1 MAVANTVSTLNGFYK
16 DIYGDSIIDLIPRIQ
31 KILKGVSFQKSK
43 KLGKF
48 YHVPVVV
55 QDEQGFTY
63 NNGTDVASG
72 GSFGNMF
79 SLNGYEAMAM
89 ADAQIRG
96 TELVLQSGVSYGAA
110 ETASSSKEAFAD
122 FSSVLFE
129 RMVESTSKRK
139 EIAYLY
145 GGSSIG
151 SFNAISGSS
160 TTQRTITFTG
170 ASFSIG
176 IFSGL
181 KGAKIQFYD
190 NASPAVLISSGA
202 NSIFTIVS
210 FNIANKTLTVDGT
223 STGIT
228 ALAAAFPGT
237 IHAYFNGAYG
247 NEPVGID
254 KIITTNGPLF
264 GIDNSTYDLYQGNVY
279 TISSGGL
286 TMDHIQKAVAVAA
299 ARGLIE
305 PVKAYMT
312 PSQFTKLALDQSSSR
327 RYDQSYNGKKA
338 TTGFASLEYHG
349 PQGDLISIEPHPY
362 MKDGEV
368 FIIPLDRFKR
378 VGSTDITFQTPGRE
392 EEIFTQVPDKAGYE
406 VRLYS
411 NDAIFCEAPSRC
423 VKITGFTV

>member
-1 MAVANTVSTLNGFYK
+1 MAVANTVSTMNGFYK

-31 KILKGVSFQKSK
+31 KVLKGVPFYKSK

-63 NNGTDVASG
+63 NNGTDVSAG

-110 ETASSSKEAFAD
+110 ETASSSKEAFAE

-151 SFNAISGSS
+151 SFNAVATVS
-160 TTQRTITFTG
+160 TTRRTITFTN

-181 KGAKIQFYD
+181 KGAKIQFY
-190 NASPAVLISSGA
+190 NSTSLVSSGA
-202 NSIFTIVS
+202 DSIFTVYS
-210 FNIANKTLTVDGT
+210 FDIANKKLTVDGT
-223 STGIT
+223 STGCT
-228 ALAAAFPGT
+228 ALSTAIGT
-237 IHAYFNGAYG
+237 PATVDAYFNGAYG

-254 KIITTNGPLF
+254 KIITTAGTLF
-264 GIDNSTYDLYQGNVY
+264 GIDNSVYDLFQGNTY
-279 TISSGGL
+279 TVASGAL

-299 ARGLIE
+299 GRGLNE
-305 PVKAYMT
+305 DVTALMT
-312 PSQFTKLALDQSSSR
+312 PSQYTKLALDQSSSR
-327 RYDQSYNGKKA
+327 KYDQSYNGKKGVN
-338 TTGFASLEYHG
+338 GFNSLEYHG
-349 PQGDLISIEPHPY
+349 PQGGLIKVEPHPY
-362 MKDGEV
+362 MKDGDV
-368 FIIPLDRFKR
+368 FIIPFDKFKR
-378 VGSTDITFQTPGRE
+378 VGSNDMTFQTPGRE

-406 VRLYS
+406 VRLYC

>member
-1 MAVANTVSTLNGFYK
+1 MATPNTVSTLNGFYK
-16 DIYGDSIIDLIPRIQ
+16 DIYGDSIIDLIPRVQ
-31 KILKGVSFQKSK
+31 KIMKGVAFQKSK

-63 NNGTDVASG
+63 NSSADGT
-72 GSFGNMF
+72 FGNMF
-79 SLNGYEAMAM
+79 SLNGYESMAM

-110 ETASSSKEAFAD
+110 ETASSSKEAFAE

-129 RMVESTSKRK
+129 RMVESTTKRK
-139 EIAYLY
+139 EISYLY

-151 SFNAISGSS
+151 SFNAIAGAAATS
-160 TTQRTITFTG
+160 RTLTFTG

-181 KGAKIQFYD
+181 KGAKIQFY
-190 NASPAVLISSGA
+190 SSTTLISSGD
-202 NSIFTIVS
+202 NSIFTVSS
-210 FNIANKTLTVDGT
+210 FNIANKTIVVTGT

-237 IHAYFNGAYG
+237 LDAYFNGAYG

-254 KIITTNGPLF
+254 KIITTSGTLF
-264 GIDNSTYDLYQGNVY
+264 GVDNTTYDLFQGNTY
-279 TISSGGL
+279 TVSSGGL

-299 ARGLIE
+299 SRGLNE
-305 PVKAYMT
+305 EMTVLMT

-327 RYDQSYNGKKA
+327 RYDSSYNGKKA
-338 TTGFASLEYHG
+338 VNGFSSLEYHG
-349 PQGDLISIEPHPY
+349 PQGALIKIEPHPY
-362 MKDGEV
+362 MKDGDV
-368 FIIPLDRFKR
+368 FGIPMNRFKR
-378 VGSTDITFQTPGRE
+378 IGSTDMTFQTPGRE
-392 EEIFTQVPDKAGYE
+392 EEIFNQVPDKAGYE
-406 VRLYS
+406 VRLYC

-423 VKITGFTV
+423 VKITGFTI